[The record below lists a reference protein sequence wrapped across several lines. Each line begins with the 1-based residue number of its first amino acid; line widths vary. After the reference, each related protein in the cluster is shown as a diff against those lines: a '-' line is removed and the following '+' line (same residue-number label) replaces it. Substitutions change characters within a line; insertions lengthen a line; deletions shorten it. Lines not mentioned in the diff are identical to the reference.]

1 MDDAVPPDHGS
12 PSAVVAR
19 RVREHR
25 EALGLTQ
32 ADLATRLAEEFRWSV
47 DRTVIAR
54 IESRKRAVT
63 VDDLLVLAAALDTSP
78 SLLLTPQ
85 DESDL
90 MWPTPWRAMTANRTR
105 AWIAGD
111 VRLWEQDVDHF
122 ESHMRDA
129 WRRSKDSEAELDRIA
144 GLLAAVHGV
153 ESVEDIDPE
162 ADLPEKQRADSEVLR
177 LRFEVAYRRFNWES
191 YVGEWPWTTVG
202 DELAALEKNAAA
214 AAAAARKLWGSDAL
228 TEIHRRL
235 EEHADES
242 VTTAEEAEASLHRI
256 VTTCLAV
263 IAELSAVVNKRR
275 PVPTTARRQPS
286 RGPQPPA

>member
-1 MDDAVPPDHGS
+1 MVDGLTPDHGP
-12 PSAVVAR
+12 PSAVVAT

-32 ADLATRLAEEFRWSV
+32 AGLATRLAEEFRWSV

-90 MWPTPWRAMTANRTR
+90 MWPTPRRAMTANRTR
-105 AWIAGD
+105 AWIAGE
-111 VRLWEQDVDHF
+111 VRVWEQDADHF

-129 WRRSKDSEAELDRIA
+129 WRRSKASEAELDRIA

-162 ADLPEKQRADSEVLR
+162 ADLPEKQQADSEVLR

-191 YVGEWPWTTVG
+191 YVGEWPWTAVG

-214 AAAAARKLWGSDAL
+214 AAAAARNLWGSDAL
-228 TEIHRRL
+228 AEIHRRL

-242 VTTAEEAEASLHRI
+242 VTTAEEAAASLHRI
-256 VTTCLAV
+256 VTTGLAV
-263 IAELSAVVNKRR
+263 IAELSAAVNKPR

-286 RGPQPPA
+286 RSPQPPA